1 MKSMNRKEFIKVTGV
16 ATAGLLLPPSAFA
29 SNLTTSK
36 IKAVVF
42 DAFPIFDPS
51 PIFKTVNELYPDK
64 GKQLIEI
71 WQAKQFGYQWLRQAG
86 NKYKNFWN
94 VTKDAL
100 EFALSQCQIETSER
114 TIALI
119 MDKYKT
125 INVWT
130 DVIASLET
138 LRQQNLK
145 ICFLSNMTETML
157 QQGIQ
162 NAEIEKYF
170 DYVISTDKEQTYKP
184 SPTAYQMAVETLKL
198 NKEEILFVAFA
209 SWDMAG
215 AKWFG
220 YPTFWVNRLNATIDK
235 LDEEPDGMGN
245 NLNDLLTFV
254 DNHNK
259 K

>member
-1 MKSMNRKEFIKVTGV
+1 MNRKEFIKVTGI
-16 ATAGLLLPPSAFA
+16 ATAGLLLTPNVFA

-36 IKAVVF
+36 IKAIAF
-42 DAFPIFDPS
+42 DAFPIFDPR

-86 NKYKNFWN
+86 NKYKNFWDI
-94 VTKDAL
+94 TKDAL
-100 EFALSQCQIETSER
+100 EFALSQCQIETSEQNI
-114 TIALI
+114 TLI

-130 DVIASLET
+130 DVMASLET

-162 NAEIEKYF
+162 NAGIEKYF
-170 DYVISTDKEQTYKP
+170 DYVISTDKKQTYKP
-184 SPTAYQMAVETLKL
+184 SPKAYQMAVETLKL
-198 NKEEILFVAFA
+198 KKEEILFVAFA

-235 LDEEPDGMGN
+235 LDEEPDGTGN
-245 NLNDLLTFV
+245 NLNDLITFI
-254 DNHNK
+254 DSHNK